1 MTTPGPSVLGEI
13 KADIRQ
19 LAVKAERIDEGLVG
33 KLEQLAGNPVVD
45 ALLAAAHVPAGALS
59 IVVSVLEGLGK
70 IYAPADTAA
79 DGSA

>member
-1 MTTPGPSVLGEI
+1 MTTSGLSMIGEI
-13 KADIRQ
+13 KADIGR
-19 LAVKAERIDEGLVG
+19 LAEKA
-33 KLEQLAGNPVVD
+33 AVVD
-45 ALLAAAHVPAGALS
+45 EATAAKLASLEGSPVLEALLAAAHVPAGALS